1 MSVTEKDRQLL
12 GILSENARMPIAAIA
27 RRLGVARTTV
37 QARLDRL
44 EEDGVIAGYALRLSD
59 SYLQGQVRAHV
70 MIVLTEKALG
80 RVVQA
85 LRDMPEVSAVHS
97 VSGSVD
103 LIAEVAAPSI
113 SDLDRTIDRI
123 GELDGVART
132 QSSVILST
140 RFQR

>member
-12 GILSENARMPIAAIA
+12 GILSENARMPIAALA

-44 EEDGVIAGYALRLSD
+44 EEEGVIAGYALRLSD
-59 SYLQGQVRAHV
+59 SYLQGQVRARV

-113 SDLDRTIDRI
+113 SDLDRIIDMI

>member
-1 MSVTEKDRQLL
+1 MTLTDKDRQLL
-12 GILSENARMPIAAIA
+12 MILSEDARMPIATLA
-27 RRLGVARTTV
+27 RRMGVARATV

-44 EEDGVIAGYALRLSD
+44 VEVGIISGYSVRLSD
-59 SYLQGQVRAHV
+59 DYQNGLARAHV

-80 RVVQA
+80 QVVRALQA
-85 LRDMPEVSAVHS
+85 FPEVIAVHS
-97 VSGSVD
+97 VSGNVD
-103 LIAEVAAPSI
+103 LIVEVAAPSI
-113 SDLDRTIDRI
+113 RDLDRTIDTI

>member
-1 MSVTEKDRQLL
+1 MTMTEKDRQLL
-12 GILSENARMPIAAIA
+12 MILSEDARMPIATLA
-27 RRLGVARTTV
+27 RRMGVARATV

-44 EEDGVIAGYALRLSD
+44 VEVGIISGYSVRLSD
-59 SYLQGQVRAHV
+59 DYQNSLARAHV

-80 RVVQA
+80 QVVRA
-85 LRDMPEVSAVHS
+85 LQTFSEVIAVHS

-103 LIAEVAAPSI
+103 LIVEVAAPTI
-113 SDLDRTIDRI
+113 QDLDRTIDAI

>member
-1 MSVTEKDRQLL
+1 MTMTEKDRQLL
-12 GILSENARMPIAAIA
+12 MILSEDARMPIATLA
-27 RRLGVARTTV
+27 RRMGVARATV

-44 EEDGVIAGYALRLSD
+44 VEVGIISGYSVRLSD
-59 SYLQGQVRAHV
+59 DYQNSLARAHV

-80 RVVQA
+80 QVVRA
-85 LRDMPEVSAVHS
+85 LQIFSEVIAVHS

-103 LIAEVAAPSI
+103 LIVEVAAPTI
-113 SDLDRTIDRI
+113 QDLDRTIDAI

>member
-1 MSVTEKDRQLL
+1 MTEKDRQLL
-12 GILSENARMPIAAIA
+12 MILSEDARMPIATLA
-27 RRLGVARTTV
+27 RRMGVARATV

-44 EEDGVIAGYALRLSD
+44 VEVGIISGYSVRLSD
-59 SYLQGQVRAHV
+59 DYQNSLARAHV

-80 RVVQA
+80 QVVRA
-85 LRDMPEVSAVHS
+85 LQIFSEVIAVHS

-103 LIAEVAAPSI
+103 LIVEVAAPTI
-113 SDLDRTIDRI
+113 QDLDRTIDAI